1 MTYAPKRRG
10 LFQNKALFLKV
21 LKVFFAKETYNFK
34 AVSTASRL
42 PKVWGLFYKKKL
54 FLWDFLA
61 QISYRFSFAQEVCQ
75 TI

>member
-42 PKVWGLFYKKKL
+42 PKV
-54 FLWDFLA
+54 
-61 QISYRFSFAQEVCQ
+61 
-75 TI
+75 